1 MHKDIFIKFK
11 EMYYDNID
19 ELCNLQDS
27 IVKKG
32 TEQTPLNYW
41 LQMQG
46 VDIKTDL
53 PLPFKLTHLHRKDMF
68 NHNWQL
74 NEDKT
79 PFFIK
84 YGYIW
89 FFNGIPKNDRSALMK
104 NVWDLIKNNYDD
116 KYSNVTELLDGV
128 QHKDTAKY
136 TTSRKFKKDII
147 DIFHNDQY
155 KNTTILEL
163 GTSQGQSTKLLSKI
177 FKHVYTVEWNDWNL
191 EQAKLRCEGCDN
203 ITFIKAD
210 LYNESWQ
217 LPKADV
223 VFIDA
228 GHEYH
233 HVISDINNSLKHLDN
248 PIFIFDDYGLP
259 PGEVRKA
266 ILEKVEDGSLKLNKF
281 IGESAEDLVHAGG
294 TKFIDKEGCI
304 CNLR

>member
-1 MHKDIFIKFK
+1 
-11 EMYYDNID
+11 
-19 ELCNLQDS
+19 
-27 IVKKG
+27 
-32 TEQTPLNYW
+32 
-41 LQMQG
+41 
-46 VDIKTDL
+46 
-53 PLPFKLTHLHRKDMF
+53 
-68 NHNWQL
+68 
-74 NEDKT
+74 
-79 PFFIK
+79 
-84 YGYIW
+84 
-89 FFNGIPKNDRSALMK
+89 MK

-233 HVISDINNSLKHLDN
+233 HVISDINNSLKYLDN

>member
-1 MHKDIFIKFK
+1 
-11 EMYYDNID
+11 
-19 ELCNLQDS
+19 
-27 IVKKG
+27 
-32 TEQTPLNYW
+32 
-41 LQMQG
+41 
-46 VDIKTDL
+46 
-53 PLPFKLTHLHRKDMF
+53 
-68 NHNWQL
+68 
-74 NEDKT
+74 
-79 PFFIK
+79 
-84 YGYIW
+84 
-89 FFNGIPKNDRSALMK
+89 
-104 NVWDLIKNNYDD
+104 
-116 KYSNVTELLDGV
+116 
-128 QHKDTAKY
+128 
-136 TTSRKFKKDII
+136 
-147 DIFHNDQY
+147 
-155 KNTTILEL
+155 
-163 GTSQGQSTKLLSKI
+163 
-177 FKHVYTVEWNDWNL
+177 VEWNDWNL